1 MSKEDTKRLALVRD
15 LLAMTLPLINIISQ
29 LSSMGWDYEGD
40 GVLLTKEHLVNVLQR
55 YMCGEVSEAD
65 IELWA
70 NYVEGR
76 DDVQIMLDSNST
88 IEDIL
93 FELANPLLTQQL
105 DIVRAKQL
113 MSDLA

>member
-1 MSKEDTKRLALVRD
+1 MSIDESKRLALVRD
-15 LLAMTLPLINIISQ
+15 LLAMTLPLSEIISQ

-40 GVLLTKEHLVNVLQR
+40 GVLLTNEHLIKVLQR
-55 YMCGEVSEAD
+55 YLCGEVSEAD

-76 DDVQIMLDSNST
+76 DDVRIKPDLNNK
-88 IEDIL
+88 IENIL

-105 DIVRAKQL
+105 DIARAKQL
-113 MSDLA
+113 ISDLS